1 MHDKLMNRYLYKA
14 DIWNERKTKLIGFL
28 FNVFPQLNIWMGKY
42 IKEQLKSSYYM
53 DLIEEYKPKMV
64 FSTHPFVEE
73 ENQLLTNAQNC
84 GINTISIVHSWDNLT
99 GKGRM
104 QTLPDQL
111 IVWNRVMKSE
121 AINLYP
127 KRFTDKN
134 VHVVGV
140 PQHDYLINDDWK
152 MEKESFFRKLGAD
165 PKKKVIT
172 YISRG
177 GKYSH
182 YREDENL
189 DVLISGLKNEI
200 FVNDCQLIVRE
211 VASHDRSM
219 YKDVLGYHKGV
230 VYDFPDVSYF
240 PNSSSKYPWS
250 SDVNATY
257 HLGNLLYYSDVI
269 INFGSTI
276 TLDSAYFNK
285 PTIWSIYRTGSS
297 SQHKSDR
304 HIPDELSMSHLQPI
318 LKLDAVTIPNKPE
331 DLIALVNDALE
342 KPNALEEQRSTL
354 RTLYCPFYDGKAGHR
369 IANIIINNVES

>member
-1 MHDKLMNRYLYKA
+1 
-14 DIWNERKTKLIGFL
+14 
-28 FNVFPQLNIWMGKY
+28 
-42 IKEQLKSSYYM
+42 M

-64 FSTHPFVEE
+64 FSTHPFMEE

-134 VHVVGV
+134 VHVVGI